1 MKRKTSASQE
11 ASGLLEQQLQQ
22 WQQED
27 DTRGVF

>member
-1 MKRKTSASQE
+1 MSVSQE

-27 DTRGVF
+27 VTRAASSD